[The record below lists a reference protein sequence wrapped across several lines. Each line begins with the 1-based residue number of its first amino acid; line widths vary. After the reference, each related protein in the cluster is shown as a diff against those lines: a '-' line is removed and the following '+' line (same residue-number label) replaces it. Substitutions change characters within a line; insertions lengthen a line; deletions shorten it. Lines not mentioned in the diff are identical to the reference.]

1 MATSVTLTLYLPRK
15 TLIIM
20 SDGEFEVRENSLLLG
35 YNGLYQVEKFLGEGT
50 FGKVAKCREVA
61 TNQEV
66 AIKILK
72 SKYKDAGRDEIQCI
86 DWFRYKSHICIAF
99 EILDKSLDD
108 FMSDRDDRPL
118 DLHEIRTIAWQLLIA
133 LQGLKN
139 INLVHGD
146 IKLDNIMLV
155 NQVSE
160 PFRVKLIDFGL
171 AQKTSHIQTGSRM
184 QNLLFRAPEV
194 MLGLPLDERL
204 DMWTVG
210 YVLAMLYAG
219 IYIHPQDSEYNI
231 IRALVKIGERVEEHL
246 DYFSFD
252 DLRDVY
258 YDMTKRDEVEQFI
271 DLLKRML
278 EVDPNKRIS
287 PSEAF
292 EHPFF
297 TMKSVQPSA
306 GSEEPKPEDC
316 FKQQEFIV
324 NQLTVEEFEARVKKP
339 GFVPTESFQLLGC
352 LSSGVNFLTSIEG
365 F

>member
-1 MATSVTLTLYLPRK
+1 MEAVVGVIRDNFKKLWDRQSNLED
-15 TLIIM
+15 I
-20 SDGEFEVRENSLLLG
+20 
-35 YNGLYQVEKFLGEGT
+35 VEKFLGEGT

-72 SKYKDAGRDEIQCI
+72 SKYKDAGRDEIQALTEVSKIDADQYCLVKCI

-231 IRALVKIGERVEEHL
+231 IRQGLFTHKFFTQTEENSKVVWKLDTPEQHSKKRGERVEEHL

-297 TMKSVQPSA
+297 TMKSPNKTNGVLA
-306 GSEEPKPEDC
+306 TET
-316 FKQQEFIV
+316 
-324 NQLTVEEFEARVKKP
+324 NQMVAA
-339 GFVPTESFQLLGC
+339 PTNATQKRIKC
-352 LSSGVNFLTSIEG
+352 
-365 F
+365 

>member
-1 MATSVTLTLYLPRK
+1 PLQKPPPSGDELQLSGSSSQDTSEP
-15 TLIIM
+15 
-20 SDGEFEVRENSLLLG
+20 
-35 YNGLYQVEKFLGEGT
+35 GLVEKVFKLGQGVGQWPKARFSDESQVCMYSKQNGGNLIQIKKGT
-50 FGKVAKCREVA
+50 ETITYNSVLYNNIHINK
-61 TNQEV
+61 V

-210 YVLAMLYAG
+210 YVLAML
-219 IYIHPQDSEYNI
+219 
-231 IRALVKIGERVEEHL
+231 GERVEEHL

-306 GSEEPKPEDC
+306 GSEEPKPEEPAAPELPSRGLEVQMVVL
-316 FKQQEFIV
+316 KAPSSSL
-324 NQLTVEEFEARVKKP
+324 NQWGATPPAPHLK
-339 GFVPTESFQLLGC
+339 
-352 LSSGVNFLTSIEG
+352 
-365 F
+365 

>member
-1 MATSVTLTLYLPRK
+1 MSSEKSSYSYPDFTLP
-15 TLIIM
+15 
-20 SDGEFEVRENSLLLG
+20 
-35 YNGLYQVEKFLGEGT
+35 
-50 FGKVAKCREVA
+50 
-61 TNQEV
+61 
-66 AIKILK
+66 
-72 SKYKDAGRDEIQCI
+72 CI

-108 FMSDRDDRPL
+108 FMSDRDDLPL

-231 IRALVKIGERVEEHL
+231 IRALVEMHGMPDNELLEQGLFTHKFFTQTEENSKVVWKLDTPEQHSKKRGERVEEHL

-306 GSEEPKPEDC
+306 GSEEPQPEEPLCCSRGTGQTKGDSNQKH
-316 FKQQEFIV
+316 FK
-324 NQLTVEEFEARVKKP
+324 L
-339 GFVPTESFQLLGC
+339 
-352 LSSGVNFLTSIEG
+352 
-365 F
+365 

>member
-1 MATSVTLTLYLPRK
+1 MFSDKHIHKVIKIYEPIALLDSTLCTTLLKRSSVMVLLKAVLIHFSVEKLCSHQTVLTGRTSATLQSFNIWWK
-15 TLIIM
+15 IS
-20 SDGEFEVRENSLLLG
+20 SDLLL
-35 YNGLYQVEKFLGEGT
+35 
-50 FGKVAKCREVA
+50 
-61 TNQEV
+61 
-66 AIKILK
+66 
-72 SKYKDAGRDEIQCI
+72 
-86 DWFRYKSHICIAF
+86 HICIAF

-231 IRALVKIGERVEEHL
+231 IRALVKMHGMPDNELLEQGERVEEHL

-306 GSEEPKPEDC
+306 GSEEPKPEEPAAPEVH
-316 FKQQEFIV
+316 QQAETKEWDL
-324 NQLTVEEFEARVKKP
+324 NQTTKNNKVRTNQAGGEDH
-339 GFVPTESFQLLGC
+339 
-352 LSSGVNFLTSIEG
+352 
-365 F
+365 

>member
-1 MATSVTLTLYLPRK
+1 
-15 TLIIM
+15 
-20 SDGEFEVRENSLLLG
+20 
-35 YNGLYQVEKFLGEGT
+35 
-50 FGKVAKCREVA
+50 CRISGFHLDL
-61 TNQEV
+61 N
-66 AIKILK
+66 
-72 SKYKDAGRDEIQCI
+72 EIQALTEVSKIDADQYCLVKCI

-108 FMSDRDDRPL
+108 FMSDRDDLPL

-171 AQKTSHIQTGSRM
+171 AQKTSHIQTGSRI

-231 IRALVKIGERVEEHL
+231 IRALVEMHGMPDNELLEQGLFTHKFFTQTEENSKVVWKL
-246 DYFSFD
+246 D
-252 DLRDVY
+252 
-258 YDMTKRDEVEQFI
+258 TPEQDFI

-306 GSEEPKPEDC
+306 VRLHSANNGLQNDLQ
-316 FKQQEFIV
+316 KQGQLAALLV
-324 NQLTVEEFEARVKKP
+324 NTVGVDQNLMIQLPA
-339 GFVPTESFQLLGC
+339 FQYC
-352 LSSGVNFLTSIEG
+352 CEV
-365 F
+365 

>member
-1 MATSVTLTLYLPRK
+1 MTKVPTRTVDSSNYPVGKGNSTSFLHALVPIRGKSYRAVGLTLYLPRK

-72 SKYKDAGRDEIQCI
+72 SKYKDAGRDEIQALTEVSKIDADQYCLVKCI

-231 IRALVKIGERVEEHL
+231 IRALVKMHGMPDNELLEQGLFTHK
-246 DYFSFD
+246 
-252 DLRDVY
+252 DVY

-297 TMKSVQPSA
+297 TMKSVQPS
-306 GSEEPKPEDC
+306 
-316 FKQQEFIV
+316 
-324 NQLTVEEFEARVKKP
+324 
-339 GFVPTESFQLLGC
+339 GC
-352 LSSGVNFLTSIEG
+352 GA
-365 F
+365 

>member
-1 MATSVTLTLYLPRK
+1 
-15 TLIIM
+15 M

-72 SKYKDAGRDEIQCI
+72 SKYKDAGRDEIQALTEVSKIDADQYCLVKCI

-219 IYIHPQDSEYNI
+219 IYIHPQDSE
-231 IRALVKIGERVEEHL
+231 GER
-246 DYFSFD
+246 
-252 DLRDVY
+252 
-258 YDMTKRDEVEQFI
+258 FI

-306 GSEEPKPEDC
+306 GSEEPKPEEPAAPEVHQQAETKEVTTVPQEPEIVLQETSKSTNKNKRLQGEPRP
-316 FKQQEFIV
+316 KQQTKP
-324 NQLTVEEFEARVKKP
+324 QLTQPRELTCKRNSKIMTHTNLP
-339 GFVPTESFQLLGC
+339 G
-352 LSSGVNFLTSIEG
+352 LT
-365 F
+365 